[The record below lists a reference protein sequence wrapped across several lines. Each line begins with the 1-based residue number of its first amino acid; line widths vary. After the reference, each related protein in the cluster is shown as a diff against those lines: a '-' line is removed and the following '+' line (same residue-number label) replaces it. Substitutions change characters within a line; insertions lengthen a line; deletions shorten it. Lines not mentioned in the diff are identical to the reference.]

1 MKILQESEEAG
12 LMHRPTDTVPVEAVC
27 NCGKF
32 CGVVMAHKFNPI
44 PSESWYSNYYAELD
58 PSLCSGC
65 ETCVSRCHMGAIA
78 MGQDEIAEI
87 DLVRCIGCGLCAST
101 CPTEAIRLCLKPEAE
116 RHTSPESNPIW
127 RSRRE
132 YAEDIK

>member
-1 MKILQESEEAG
+1 MEILQESEEAG
-12 LMHRPTDTVPVEAVC
+12 LMHQPADTVPVEAIC

-32 CGVVMAHKFNPI
+32 CGGILAHKFKPR
-44 PSESWYSNYYAELD
+44 PSEFWQSNYYAEVD
-58 PSLCSGC
+58 PSLCNGC
-65 ETCVSRCHMGAIA
+65 EICVSRCHMEAIA

-116 RHTSPESNPIW
+116 RHTSPESNPLW